1 MTEMSVQIGLLG
13 PFRVCVDGER
23 VDVPPRRL
31 RDLLATL
38 ALSAGQSVSVD
49 RLATAVWGE
58 DFAVDVRVNLQ
69 SNVRRLRRLLGADAI
84 RTRDRGY
91 QLDVEPD
98 DVDALR
104 FHRLLGE
111 VAATYDREKLS
122 NALNLWRGTPFAGT
136 RSDWLEH
143 DQPTRTPDDIE
154 EVVLQ
159 LRTVEKWGPD
169 RIAGYLATVGDG
181 SIKVSLTQ
189 SWLQIRRRT
198 GPAPSSCA
206 AS

>member
-1 MTEMSVQIGLLG
+1 MTEMSLQIGLLG

-58 DFAVDVRVNLQ
+58 GFAVDVRVNLQ
-69 SNVRRLRRLLGADAI
+69 SNVRRLRRLVGADAI

-122 NALNLWRGTPFAGT
+122 NALNLWRGL
-136 RSDWLEH
+136 RSPERD
-143 DQPTRTPDDIE
+143 RTGSNMISRPAR
-154 EVVLQ
+154 Q
-159 LRTVEKWGPD
+159 MTSRRWCSNCAPSRSGD
-169 RIAGYLATVGDG
+169 RIASPDTSPRSVTARSRSASPSLGY
-181 SIKVSLTQ
+181 
-189 SWLQIRRRT
+189 R
-198 GPAPSSCA
+198 
-206 AS
+206 

>member
-1 MTEMSVQIGLLG
+1 MTEMSLQIGLLG
-13 PFRVCVDGER
+13 PFRVCMDGER

-91 QLDVEPD
+91 QLDAEPD

-111 VAATYDREKLS
+111 VAATYDSASCEHWPRIDC
-122 NALNLWRGTPFAGT
+122 
-136 RSDWLEH
+136 RSCSPGLGGVLGSWHEVPR
-143 DQPTRTPDDIE
+143 PTF
-154 EVVLQ
+154 
-159 LRTVEKWGPD
+159 G
-169 RIAGYLATVGDG
+169 AH
-181 SIKVSLTQ
+181 
-189 SWLQIRRRT
+189 
-198 GPAPSSCA
+198 
-206 AS
+206 